1 MGRAPSCSPCE
12 GGLKSSPGCFLPLR
26 SKNLPRV
33 FAPVRHP
40 VHIIGHIA
48 DTHQCGPYVHT
59 CAVSAAAR
67 VAAQQ
72 CPNAHIGIHLQG
84 TLKQGWEAATHR
96 VSEFHTVRLTLL
108 QVRGSATSKRS
119 RDEVG
124 SVSRP
129 NQDLERSCG
138 CIGVRRANGS
148 MASLMRR
155 ERSRSVGGGSTMSHT
170 RMETT
175 GGTTFLQWTGLPS
188 LRRSLSVPK
197 R

>member
-1 MGRAPSCSPCE
+1 MFP
-12 GGLKSSPGCFLPLR
+12 
-26 SKNLPRV
+26 
-33 FAPVRHP
+33 APVRCVPLHFIQCRTLSRVYP
-40 VHIIGHIA
+40 LSGVLSCPHHW
-48 DTHQCGPYVHT
+48 THRISGPYVHT
-59 CAVSAAAR
+59 RAVSAAAR